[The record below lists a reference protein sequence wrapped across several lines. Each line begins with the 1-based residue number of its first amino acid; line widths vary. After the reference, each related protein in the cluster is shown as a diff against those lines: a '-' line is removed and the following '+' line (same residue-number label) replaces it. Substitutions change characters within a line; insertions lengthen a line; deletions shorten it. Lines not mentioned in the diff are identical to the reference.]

1 MVVESPRRALSL
13 VCFGVLMGLLGTKA
27 QAESTRFRADE
38 LATDCT
44 KYWEEGL
51 SPCDKTPDTYV
62 VIRKSARAMAWCES
76 GRLVKVFETGL
87 GFAPKGDK
95 EREGDGQTPL
105 GTFYIPRRIPSSQF
119 YRAFLI
125 SYPDIQDANNALK
138 RGSISAWQHR
148 SVVEAQEEC
157 REPPQ
162 QTSLGGLIE
171 IHGEGGTSDWTL
183 GCIAVDNDAID
194 QLWRTLDVGDS
205 VIILP

>member
-1 MVVESPRRALSL
+1 MVVDSPLRALIL
-13 VCFGVLMGLLGTKA
+13 VCFGIFVGLLGRTSL
-27 QAESTRFRADE
+27 AETPRFRADE
-38 LATDCT
+38 LATDCL

-51 SPCDKTPDTYV
+51 SPCDTTPDTYV

-76 GRLVKVFETGL
+76 GRLIKVFEAGL
-87 GFAPKGDK
+87 GFSPTGDK
-95 EREGDGQTPL
+95 AREGDGQTPL

-125 SYPDIQDANNALK
+125 SYPDIEDADQALK

-148 SVVEAQEEC
+148 SVVEAQKAC

-171 IHGEGGTSDWTL
+171 IHGEGGSSDWTL
-183 GCIAVDNDAID
+183 GCVAVDNSAID

-205 VIILP
+205 VIIVP